1 MCVYVCVY
9 IYIKV
14 KKRYMRTICIT
25 RVSVAHG
32 AAVPRGFL
40 TARPSV
46 FVSSPRD
53 LNRGEKTEEAK
64 RRGER
69 KNKIKFKKTGFLIAN

>member
-1 MCVYVCVY
+1 MN
-9 IYIKV
+9 
-14 KKRYMRTICIT
+14 KRWRIT
-25 RVSVAHG
+25 CLTCASVAHG

-40 TARPSV
+40 MARPSV

-53 LNRGEKTEEAK
+53 LNREEETEEAK

-69 KNKIKFKKTGFLIAN
+69 TKKHKIKFKKQAF

>member
-1 MCVYVCVY
+1 M
-9 IYIKV
+9 
-14 KKRYMRTICIT
+14 YMNEQTM
-25 RVSVAHG
+25 AHG

-53 LNRGEKTEEAK
+53 LSKGEETEEAK

-69 KNKIKFKKTGFLIAN
+69 TKKKRSKIKKKRAF

>member
-1 MCVYVCVY
+1 MNEYTHTY
-9 IYIKV
+9 TH
-14 KKRYMRTICIT
+14 KRWRTICLT
-25 RVSVAHG
+25 CVSMAHG

-40 TARPSV
+40 MARPSV

-53 LNRGEKTEEAK
+53 LSGGEETEEAK

-69 KNKIKFKKTGFLIAN
+69 MKKK